1 MKSILILLF
10 FISSGIH
17 AQEEYNIKP
26 IWKKGDVRYAKSTV
40 VSKVLVNGEML
51 QEATIT
57 ANYSIRV
64 VEVGEFYTVE
74 YSQKSDQLD
83 VDISGEAQDS
93 MELMIIQMIKS
104 IEKVMNDFQFRVL
117 VDKEN
122 GQAVELQNEDDFI
135 DIVFEASESILEGL
149 FEGQEMQME
158 AGANAMHEYLD
169 ASSTEMVQTVLNG
182 INYLFQCYNYICVI
196 NESVSEEMMISDINA
211 LGAFGDTE
219 FPAITTISSTKK
231 GNILNLGIDYAYD
244 KSALVELI
252 KVTYPGLENISEDR
266 IAIKEGQKVEFDM
279 KSTWPNQF
287 ESWVT
292 FNLLMPEQETTVE
305 TIENTSI
312 SFSKKP

>member
-10 FISSGIH
+10 FISSGIQ

-26 IWKKGDVRYAKSTV
+26 NWKKGDVRYAASTA

-83 VDISGEAQDS
+83 VDIAGEAQDS

-149 FEGQEMQME
+149 FEGEEMQME
-158 AGANAMHEYLD
+158 VGANAMHEYLD

-219 FPAITTISSTKK
+219 IPAITTISSTKK
-231 GNILNLGIDYAYD
+231 GSVLNLGIDYDYD

-252 KVTYPGLENISEDR
+252 KVAYPGIENISEER

-279 KSTWPNQF
+279 KSTWPNKF

-292 FNLLMPEQETTVE
+292 FDLSMPEQQTTVE
-305 TIENTSI
+305 TIENTTI
-312 SFSKKP
+312 IFSKKP